1 MSPLGVQFGASSR
14 SKIGGAYFSDVT
26 GSIKDMIECP
36 NNWGVGSVFPTLEN
50 TYFLQKCCHQP
61 DPMNIR
67 SFQYY
72 AADNEYGQYCHDPHG
87 YVEAEVCKV

>member
-1 MSPLGVQFGASSR
+1 MSLLGVQFGASSR

-50 TYFLQKCCHQP
+50 TYF
-61 DPMNIR
+61 
-67 SFQYY
+67 
-72 AADNEYGQYCHDPHG
+72 
-87 YVEAEVCKV
+87 VCINDID

>member
-50 TYFLQKCCHQP
+50 TYLYFMAP
-61 DPMNIR
+61 SWITI
-67 SFQYY
+67 
-72 AADNEYGQYCHDPHG
+72 
-87 YVEAEVCKV
+87 EVTLSY

>member
-50 TYFLQKCCHQP
+50 TYFLTKSP
-61 DPMNIR
+61 IAGSEPN
-67 SFQYY
+67 
-72 AADNEYGQYCHDPHG
+72 HG
-87 YVEAEVCKV
+87 ELPILR

>member
-14 SKIGGAYFSDVT
+14 SKIGGAYFLDVT

-50 TYFLQKCCHQP
+50 TYLL
-61 DPMNIR
+61 
-67 SFQYY
+67 
-72 AADNEYGQYCHDPHG
+72 
-87 YVEAEVCKV
+87 